1 MCIEL
6 ELKLNEVSHLFQENL
21 WNFKERPSTE
31 RVSKVWFLRREK
43 TKKTFDMLA
52 SLRID
57 YTTKAH
63 YQRATDPCF
72 KNSQSFNSLHVH
84 LVFAA
89 LCAKKLKSL
98 KSNKIAP
105 TLNRML

>member
-43 TKKTFDMLA
+43 NEEN
-52 SLRID
+52 LRYVGEFED
-57 YTTKAH
+57 
-63 YQRATDPCF
+63 
-72 KNSQSFNSLHVH
+72 
-84 LVFAA
+84 
-89 LCAKKLKSL
+89 
-98 KSNKIAP
+98 
-105 TLNRML
+105 